1 MRPTDRPTTTPPAEL
16 IPQRSTSPAIRNPQ
30 VDDYGRI
37 MKRQHSLAPPDLD
50 PQRSASEPM
59 EQPAAKLSEGF
70 FADAGDG
77 TPKVI

>member
-1 MRPTDRPTTTPPAEL
+1 
-16 IPQRSTSPAIRNPQ
+16 
-30 VDDYGRI
+30 